1 MKKLTAFTLSAAMVP
16 ALALGT
22 VAFAVQAS
30 VDGQDDDLRAGEQYD
45 DEQRAGDE
53 QGDDLRAGE
62 QYDDEQRASED
73 RDDEL
78 RAGDERDDELRAG
91 DERDDDELRA
101 GDERDDDELRAGD
114 ERDDELRAGDE
125 RDDEQL
131 AGQQD
136 SGQQFMDR
144 KPPGALFADDVIGK
158 TVKTRGSGDDIGT
171 IDDLVIGDDGRILGA
186 VVTTG
191 GFLGLGGQEVSVGW
205 DNIQHSMEDDDSVF
219 YVDMDEETL
228 KSAPELERD

>member
-73 RDDEL
+73 R
-78 RAGDERDDELRAG
+78 
-91 DERDDDELRA
+91 
-101 GDERDDDELRAGD
+101 DDELRAGD

>member
-73 RDDEL
+73 R
-78 RAGDERDDELRAG
+78 
-91 DERDDDELRA
+91 DDELRA